1 MCTALP
7 APRDLVRG
15 TVGEHRG
22 GSAQAARIR
31 TLGDLKTWPRRYPGL
46 LQCSDG
52 DVTRHSNGHLLFSHP
67 LGEKKA

>member
-7 APRDLVRG
+7 APRDLVPG
-15 TVGEHRG
+15 AIGEHRG

-31 TLGDLKTWPRRYPGL
+31 VLGDLKTWPHRYPGL

-52 DVTRHSNGHLLFSHP
+52 DSNGHLLFSHP
-67 LGEKKA
+67 LGEEKA